1 MVPFRYG
8 PLLLFIGV
16 AVVLPVTALLS
27 HPNIRAWD
35 NKVRPIARQPLTL
48 PMVFDLDADRVE
60 KITTQDLLDRILDE
74 SLRTSARRP
83 IMKQYDPASR
93 AIWRHWGGTVLSDT
107 WKSALKQGLWAAA
120 VYFLFQKY
128 QGVKL
133 GFADFDRIW
142 SQILAITT
150 FTLTFFVN
158 EAYSC
163 WRSCL
168 NICYNVQGRLN
179 DFSMAVAG
187 SARRGESTYT
197 PESRKILLVIAR
209 YIRLFN
215 ILNYA
220 AITRSHRPLITPQG
234 LRRMV
239 SRGLLTNG
247 ERKYLVSSKVSA
259 ASRHNAVL
267 MWCFRTALD
276 ATKAGHLDGGY
287 GFEQN
292 LFERIQEIRSQ
303 GNYMECVLRGRLPF
317 AYVHIVQVLVDAV
330 LWSYPIVAFSSG
342 LSFQMGVAGSMLLTT
357 TYQGL
362 FDLAKRFLDPFHN
375 ENFWKGDDPIMVSTL
390 IAETNA
396 GSLRWM
402 YGLEDMPLSMAM
414 IKAGDIDD
422 YVLPDEGYT
431 VEEAALREEEGEEE
445 SPEVEDE
452 DTLEEEFEQAKA
464 ILNAPPGYEFV
475 PGLDDME
482 SIVNG
487 TGTDELIDIE
497 ESSQAQQEDEYIQP
511 NMKMYE
517 QFVETAAEEY
527 ETLQE
532 SAAAGE
538 FESVEETATATN
550 GEKKP

>member
-1 MVPFRYG
+1 MFQFQCG
-8 PLLLFIGV
+8 LLLAALGV
-16 AVVLPVTALLS
+16 VALPVTAFLPHCRHNS
-27 HPNIRAWD
+27 AW
-35 NKVRPIARQPLTL
+35 NNNNARLVRQPSPL
-48 PMVFDLDADRVE
+48 PMVFELDESRVE

-83 IMKQYDPASR
+83 IMKQFDPSSK
-93 AIWRHWGGTVLSDT
+93 AIWRHWGGTVLSET
-107 WKSALKQGLWAAA
+107 WKSALKQGIWAAC
-120 VYFLFQKY
+120 VYFLFQRFH
-128 QGVKL
+128 GL
-133 GFADFDRIW
+133 RTTFAGSDQLFG
-142 SQILAITT
+142 QVLAITT
-150 FTLTFFVN
+150 FTLSFFVN

-163 WRSCL
+163 WRTCL
-168 NICYNVQGRLN
+168 NICRNVQGRLN

-187 SARRGESTYT
+187 AASRGKSTYT

-215 ILNYA
+215 LLNYA

-239 SRGLLTNG
+239 GRGLLTNN
-247 ERKYLVSSKVSA
+247 ERKYLMNSKVSA
-259 ASRHNAVL
+259 TARHNEVL

-292 LFERIQEIRSQ
+292 LFQRIQEIRAQ
-303 GNYMECVLRGRLPF
+303 GNYMESVLRGRIPF
-317 AYVHIVQVLVDAV
+317 AYIHIVQVLVDTV
-330 LWSYPIVAFSSG
+330 LWAYPVTAFSSG
-342 LSFQMGVAGSMLLTT
+342 LSFQMGVIGAIFLTT

-375 ENFWKGDDPIMVSTL
+375 ENFWQGDDPIMVSTL

-396 GSLRWM
+396 GSLRWF
-402 YGLEDMPLSMAM
+402 YGLEDMPLSMSM
-414 IKAGDIDD
+414 IEAGDIDD

-431 VEEAALREEEGEEE
+431 AEEATAREELQKEPEGD
-445 SPEVEDE
+445 EDG

-464 ILNAPPGYEFV
+464 ILNTPPGYEFV
-475 PGLDDME
+475 PGLDDIE
-482 SIVNG
+482 DSFVNG
-487 TGTDELIDIE
+487 TGTDELVDTDE
-497 ESSQAQQEDEYIQP
+497 MQETNKAPPQTP

-517 QFVETAAEEY
+517 QFMETAAEEF
-527 ETLQE
+527 ETFQE
-532 SAAAGE
+532 
-538 FESVEETATATN
+538 ATAIS

>member
-1 MVPFRYG
+1 MLRFQSG
-8 PLLLFIGV
+8 LLFLL
-16 AVVLPVTALLS
+16 ALDALVVLPVSAFLPSQNSSWNNVKL
-27 HPNIRAWD
+27 
-35 NKVRPIARQPLTL
+35 VRRPSPLA
-48 PMVFDLDADRVE
+48 MVFELDESRVE

-83 IMKQYDPASR
+83 IMKQFDPASK
-93 AIWRHWGGTVLSDT
+93 AIWRHWSGTILSET
-107 WKSALKQGLWAAA
+107 WKSALKQGIWATG
-120 VYFLFQKY
+120 VYFLFQTFPGLKI
-128 QGVKL
+128 
-133 GFADFDRIW
+133 GFAGCDGIW

-163 WRSCL
+163 WRTCL

-179 DFSMAVAG
+179 DFSMAVA
-187 SARRGESTYT
+187 SAARRGEATYT
-197 PESRKILLVIAR
+197 PESRKILQVIAR

-215 ILNYA
+215 ILSYA

-239 SRGLLTNG
+239 DRGLLTNK

-259 ASRHNAVL
+259 TARHNEVL
-267 MWCFRTALD
+267 MWCIRTALD

-292 LFERIQEIRSQ
+292 LFQRIQEIRAQ

-317 AYVHIVQVLVDAV
+317 AYVHVVQVLVDAC
-330 LWSYPIVAFSSG
+330 LWAYPFTAFSSG

-396 GSLRWM
+396 GSLRWF
-402 YGLEDMPLSMAM
+402 YGLEDMPLSMSM
-414 IKAGDIDD
+414 IQTGDIDE

-431 VEEAALREEEGEEE
+431 AEEATAREEEQQTISSG
-445 SPEVEDE
+445 DE
-452 DTLEEEFEQAKA
+452 DIEEDTWEEEFEQAKA
-464 ILNAPPGYEFV
+464 ILNTPPGYEFV
-475 PGLDDME
+475 PGLDDVE
-482 SIVNG
+482 SSLNG
-487 TGTDELIDIE
+487 TAIDDFGENDEPF
-497 ESSQAQQEDEYIQP
+497 ESRKASQQQENEFMEP

-517 QFVETAAEEY
+517 QFVETAAEEF

-532 SAAAGE
+532 
-538 FESVEETATATN
+538 ATGTN
-550 GEKKP
+550 GENRP